1 MEDIDGALGIR
12 ATIDA
17 SDIQKSSQEWVDA
30 ITNMQTKTNE
40 VVQGMNESLSS
51 MQKQVEEFGKTASGM
66 SISEIS
72 DKLNEAK
79 AQFVELGQTIE
90 QQKNVIADVASV
102 VQDCSRAYKEAKESG
117 NTNEI
122 KAAEEALNKAKDTLA
137 LYKNELRDFT
147 KEQQNAKAQINEL
160 TKAYKEAQ
168 SSQPSFDS
176 LVSGAETAAQRVQ
189 ALRDSFAN
197 FQSSLKSNQDAVSGL
212 SQESANATASGDKGI
227 ADIGRTIS
235 TRYIVEGADEVQQ
248 KNEAI
253 ASGLKNVEAS
263 YTSAAATA
271 RTAFTEQKTIVST
284 LEGQIKNLD
293 TIMQDAVKAGDM
305 SSASEVA
312 AQIQTLGVQ
321 LTQAKEK
328 LAQLQQQSQDA
339 QKTLG
344 QFGEVSAEV
353 SQKAELQSTAWGRL
367 KDKLQSVGHSIS
379 DSTTKQVKKAKGA
392 FSSFSDTIDGMGI
405 PLTQTIKN
413 FGKMTKAAWA
423 FVSTP
428 LGMVLGAI
436 VLALKAVH
444 TWLNKS
450 AEGQKVMAQ
459 ISAFFGSIM
468 SSVTDIVIAFGK
480 YLFKTFTG
488 GNKAVS
494 DFISTFVTSFKTGF
508 SAVKNLVVGFGTI
521 FKGVWQ
527 IITGELS
534 AGWATL
540 KDGVLQMGEGLAD
553 AGKTF
558 VNQFKLIT
566 QGIKATASVV
576 SGMFTDK
583 DLKNSLS
590 NSISGMIPKA
600 KEASQIALRNIDLAK
615 QEGEAK
621 KRAVKLDKEIA
632 ELREKAYTLTGKE
645 KDAALKRAKQLTKE
659 KFYGKDIIDQKT
671 GQKKHEDGILDVQKK
686 QYDNLVKLNKLHT
699 QTLKTIKAERQAKI
713 GLLQTDATAIASTRM
728 ITRMV
733 QANLRSMASK
743 SKSSEKNTLNRSNAV
758 TSANSKVI
766 DVYNKNNQAREQE
779 VVKVEDAIAD
789 ARIAAMKD
797 GYARTKAERE
807 KQDKDELDKI
817 KQQEKAAIDAEV
829 KRQKAEYEAEQAVIK
844 AKGGKI
850 AAWNDKMVDNSAI
863 ELIKNQ
869 YKQLY
874 DFTEHKQQR
883 KNIDSLAETYDK
895 QEQERKDKLNKLRND
910 IAELE
915 EQLAKATS
923 EAEKNELN
931 KLRQNAKAQLD
942 WVSQSKDAWN
952 EYYQKYGTFLEKRA
966 ALEEKFLHDTQ
977 GLDKNSPEYKAKYEE
992 YKQNKSSLST
1002 SELKSNIDWSSVFSD
1017 IGMMS
1022 SKMAKIQLANLQAY
1036 TQTDEYKGLEAND
1049 KQAISEAIDKLEK
1062 EAGSQIIG
1070 SFKKFGKAV
1079 DAYRKQLVTL
1089 SVLQDNEIKAQNALI
1104 EAKNVE
1110 AQKTQELAD
1119 AQEKLKQAT
1128 ESGKDADIQ
1137 AAQKNLEAAQKNL
1150 KSAQENYATAKK
1162 NADDSSN
1169 AVRTQ
1174 TDITKQSKDDVRKH
1188 GKNLTSSFD
1197 TITSV
1202 FQNLKSGSLSGTF
1215 NSIVSLVD
1223 AFKHVKEASNKTAKQ
1238 QEKDAKSNSESAKQT
1253 KESQDDASKAFEA
1266 TSAAFSAVP
1275 GQWAKIVSA
1284 VLSVL
1289 DILGDDLEGGI
1300 GNLAGALL
1308 EKVGNIIETLLS
1320 QIGSGKFFADLGKGV
1335 WNLVGGIGRGLGDA
1349 FGMRD
1354 NWNSYRK
1361 ASEQYEKLDKVW
1373 TSLISKKKEY
1383 LSLSYGDEAKKVGE
1397 EYIELAKTDLKATKL
1412 IAKQFLGAWKKGSHS
1427 AGYKF
1432 NEKMKGSVEGVT
1444 WSDVSRTVGT
1454 SITDVSQLADL
1465 SKQQLESLKE
1475 NYTEWWVKLPEKYQ
1489 EYLDSIIDKQDTL
1502 DDATQD
1508 VLEKLTGVKFDNMYS
1523 NFMSALTDMSKSADD
1538 WVSDFKDKIRSAIIE
1553 NMMGE
1558 KVKSWMKD
1566 YTERYQAAMK
1576 AGNGII
1582 SEAQKQQFI
1591 DEAKEMSN
1599 QFYEERKQIT
1609 ENVGLGKSSIESTKS
1624 SGYATASE
1632 ESIEELSGRAL
1643 ATNEALYSIRNQQLI
1658 DAATLVSINDGL
1670 QVIVTIENKRNDYYA
1685 ESIEIQR
1692 TSVSH
1697 LAAIEKNTNELYTMN
1712 AKLTKIEKNTRNM

>member
-1 MEDIDGALGIR
+1 MEDIDGAIGIR

-17 SDIQKSSQEWVDA
+17 SDIQKSAQEWVDT
-30 ITNMQTKTNE
+30 IMNMQSKTNE

-51 MQKQVEEFGKTASGM
+51 MQKQVDEFGRAVNGM
-66 SISEIS
+66 SVSEIGN
-72 DKLNEAK
+72 KLNEAK
-79 AQFVELGQTIE
+79 ANFVELGQTIE
-90 QQKNVIADVASV
+90 QQKVVIADITSA
-102 VQDCSRAYKEAKESG
+102 VQDYARAYKEAKESG

-122 KAAEEALNKAKDTLA
+122 KAAKEALDEAKDSLTLA
-137 LYKNELRDFT
+137 KNEQHGFT
-147 KEQQNAKAQINEL
+147 EEQKKAKAQITEL
-160 TKAYKEAQ
+160 TQAYKEIQ
-168 SSQPSFDS
+168 SSQPTFDNV
-176 LVSGAETAAQRVQ
+176 VSGATTATEKIE
-189 ALRDSFAN
+189 ALRQSFNTFQQNLQSQQSAIDS
-197 FQSSLKSNQDAVSGL
+197 L
-212 SQESANATASGDKGI
+212 SADSANASSVGENGVRNLVQTVE
-227 ADIGRTIS
+227 
-235 TRYIVEGADEVQQ
+235 TRYIVEGADEVQA
-248 KNEAI
+248 KNEAVSSTI
-253 ASGLKNVEAS
+253 KNVQAS
-263 YTSAAATA
+263 YAAAAATA
-271 RTAFTEQKTIVST
+271 QTAYNEQKNVVQA
-284 LEGQIKNLD
+284 LEGQIKNLQ
-293 TIMQDAVKAGDM
+293 TIMQEAVKAGDM
-305 SSASEVA
+305 SSANEIAS
-312 AQIQTLGVQ
+312 QIQQ
-321 LTQAKEK
+321 LETSLINAKNRLVELQNQSKQANQN
-328 LAQLQQQSQDA
+328 LLD
-339 QKTLG
+339 
-344 QFGEVSAEV
+344 FGRVSADV
-353 SQKAELQSTAWGRL
+353 SQRAEQQTSAWGRL
-367 KDKLQSVGHSIS
+367 KERISQLGDGVSNFANNQLQS
-379 DSTTKQVKKAKGA
+379 AKGVI
-392 FSSFSDTIDGMGI
+392 SSFTSQIDGMGI
-405 PLTQTIKN
+405 PLSNSIAGMKQLTLASLRFI
-413 FGKMTKAAWA
+413 A
-423 FVSTP
+423 TP
-428 LGMVLGAI
+428 VGAVLGAI
-436 VLALKAVH
+436 VLYLKAVH

-450 AEGQKVMAQ
+450 AEGQKKMAQ

-468 SSVTDIVIAFGK
+468 ASVTDIVVAFGG
-480 YLFKTFTG
+480 YLFKTLTG
-488 GNKAVS
+488 SNKAVS
-494 DFISTFVTSFKTGF
+494 VFINNFVTTFKNGF
-508 SAVKNLVVGFGTI
+508 YAVKDLVVGFGAI
-521 FKGVWQ
+521 FKGVWGV
-527 IITGELS
+527 INGDIEK
-534 AGWATL
+534 GWEAI
-540 KDGVLQMGEGLAD
+540 KQGASQMGTGFKEALQAVISHNKTWVSAIGAAYSTVKGL
-553 AGKTF
+553 
-558 VNQFKLIT
+558 
-566 QGIKATASVV
+566 
-576 SGMFTDK
+576 FTDK
-583 DLKNSLS
+583 ELS
-590 NSISGMIPKA
+590 NSLTKAFTNLIPNAKKSARLALENLNLA
-600 KEASQIALRNIDLAK
+600 KEEGETKLRNAKLQDRIDEQQNKIYSL
-615 QEGEAK
+615 Q
-621 KRAVKLDKEIA
+621 
-632 ELREKAYTLTGKE
+632 GKE
-645 KDAALKRAKQLTKE
+645 KDAAIEKLKAMKLQLY
-659 KFYGKDIIDQKT
+659 YGRQLADGT
-671 GQKKHEDGILDVQKK
+671 HES
-686 QYDNLVKLNKLHT
+686 
-699 QTLKTIKAERQAKI
+699 
-713 GLLQTDATAIASTRM
+713 GLLDIAKKRLAITKAQNDMHVKNLSQLSEERNLQTEIYLTESKAHASVRM
-728 ITRMV
+728 LNRM
-733 QANLRSMASK
+733 QAANIRSMNSKANSASK
-743 SKSSEKNTLNRSNAV
+743 RELNQHNAI
-758 TSANSKVI
+758 TSASGKL
-766 DVYNKNNQAREQE
+766 AE
-779 VVKVEDAIAD
+779 VVNQNAIEEAAANVSLEESLAN
-789 ARIAAMKD
+789 ARIKAMKD
-797 GYARTKAERE
+797 GYARTRA
-807 KQDKDELDKI
+807 
-817 KQQEKAAIDAEV
+817 EKAQQNKEELLAIEQQRIKAVEAEK
-829 KRQKAEYEAEQAVIK
+829 KRQKAEFDATQALIK
-844 AKGGKI
+844 ARGGRVSKWNEDKDLDKGKI
-850 AAWNDKMVDNSAI
+850 DKINEQFNQLKDFKQESQNRSTI
-863 ELIKNQ
+863 DELAK
-869 YKQLY
+869 
-874 DFTEHKQQR
+874 E
-883 KNIDSLAETYDK
+883 YDK
-895 QEQERKDKLNKLRND
+895 QEVEKQNKLNKLRAD
-910 IAELE
+910 ITELE

-923 EAEKNELN
+923 KAEKNELN
-931 KLRQNAKAQLD
+931 KLRQNAQAQLD

-1036 TQTDEYKGLEAND
+1036 TQTDEYKELGAKD
-1049 KQAISEAIDKLEK
+1049 KQTISEAIDKLEK
-1062 EAGSQIIG
+1062 EAGPQIIG

-1119 AQEKLKQAT
+1119 AQEELKQAT

-1174 TDITKQSKDDVRKH
+1174 TDITKQSRDDVKKH

-1238 QEKDAKSNSESAKQT
+1238 QEKDAQSNSVSAGQT
-1253 KESQDDASKAFEA
+1253 EQAQKETSKAIAA
-1266 TSAAFSAVP
+1266 T
-1275 GQWAKIVSA
+1275 GQALQVIPNAWTQAIGA

-1300 GNLAGALL
+1300 GNLAGTLL

-1320 QIGSGKFFADLGKGV
+1320 QIGSGKYFADIGKGI
-1335 WNLVGGIGRGLGDA
+1335 WNLVGGIGRGFGDA

-1361 ASEQYEKLDKVW
+1361 ASKQYEKLDKVW

-1502 DDATQD
+1502 DDATKD
-1508 VLEKLTGVKFDNMYS
+1508 VLEKLTGVKFDDMYS

-1553 NMMGE
+1553 NMMGG

-1576 AGNGII
+1576 AGNGTI

-1599 QFYEERKQIT
+1599 AFYEERKQIT
-1609 ENVGLGKSSIESTKS
+1609 ENVGLGKSSTESSKS
-1624 SGYATASE
+1624 GGYATASE

-1670 QVIVTIENKRNDYYA
+1670 QVIVTIENKRNAYYD

>member
-66 SISEIS
+66 SMSEIS
-72 DKLNEAK
+72 NKLNEAK

-90 QQKNVIADVASV
+90 QQKNIIADVASV
-102 VQDCSRAYKEAKESG
+102 VQDSSRAFKEAKESG

-540 KDGVLQMGEGLAD
+540 KDGVSQMGEGLAD

-600 KEASQIALRNIDLAK
+600 KEASQIALRNIELAK

-728 ITRMV
+728 ITRME

-743 SKSSEKNTLNRSNAV
+743 SKSSEKNTLNKSNAV

-829 KRQKAEYEAEQAVIK
+829 KRQKAEYEAEQSVIK

-910 IAELE
+910 IEELE

-931 KLRQNAKAQLD
+931 KLRQNAQAQLD

-977 GLDKNSPEYKAKYEE
+977 GLDKNSPEYKSYEKEYEKNSKALEFEELKKQLNWEDVFGDISRLGKSALADLQKQLETLIQNDKNLSVESIKTINEAINKVRAEQAKKGSLIGNMFSSFRDLKSKKNAANKANSDVENVAGGFIWKR
-992 YKQNKSSLST
+992 YKEAENSSDTEKKAEIRNEQVYDPVSKKLITFGELLDRAAKATKDYTEAEKTANVTIKSVGSGFKTLST
-1002 SELKSNIDWSSVFSD
+1002 MGKDVS
-1017 IGMMS
+1017 GM
-1022 SKMAKIQLANLQAY
+1022 
-1036 TQTDEYKGLEAND
+1036 
-1049 KQAISEAIDKLEK
+1049 LEK
-1062 EAGSQIIG
+1062 FGVSMPDGLTQVFDGFGSIGSAFEGFDLTKIG
-1070 SFKKFGKAV
+1070 SFLDVGNYVHAITGVFGGIADVFSGFVSLFGHGSGEKA
-1079 DAYRKQLVTL
+1079 YK
-1089 SVLQDNEIKAQNALI
+1089 
-1104 EAKNVE
+1104 
-1110 AQKTQELAD
+1110 QELA
-1119 AQEKLKQAT
+1119 
-1128 ESGKDADIQ
+1128 
-1137 AAQKNLEAAQKNL
+1137 
-1150 KSAQENYATAKK
+1150 
-1162 NADDSSN
+1162 
-1169 AVRTQ
+1169 
-1174 TDITKQSKDDVRKH
+1174 H
-1188 GKNLTSSFD
+1188 
-1197 TITSV
+1197 
-1202 FQNLKSGSLSGTF
+1202 
-1215 NSIVSLVD
+1215 
-1223 AFKHVKEASNKTAKQ
+1223 
-1238 QEKDAKSNSESAKQT
+1238 
-1253 KESQDDASKAFEA
+1253 
-1266 TSAAFSAVP
+1266 
-1275 GQWAKIVSA
+1275 
-1284 VLSVL
+1284 
-1289 DILGDDLEGGI
+1289 
-1300 GNLAGALL
+1300 
-1308 EKVGNIIETLLS
+1308 
-1320 QIGSGKFFADLGKGV
+1320 
-1335 WNLVGGIGRGLGDA
+1335 
-1349 FGMRD
+1349 
-1354 NWNSYRK
+1354 
-1361 ASEQYEKLDKVW
+1361 YEKLSGIW
-1373 TSLISKKKEY
+1373 TDLINKKKEY
-1383 LSLSYGDEAKKVGE
+1383 IDLSFGNEAKKAISEVEALYKAEEKSIKNVTRTFLSKRSFNAHSQAYRANEAINNAGGFNKWSSLAGVNISRIEDLYSKNYTYDQLVKLKGADNGE
-1397 EYIELAKTDLKATKL
+1397 FWASLGTEMQDYLDKL
-1412 IAKQFLGAWKKGSHS
+1412 IECKKGTED
-1427 AGYKF
+1427 F
-1432 NEKMKGSVEGVT
+1432 
-1444 WSDVSRTVGT
+1444 
-1454 SITDVSQLADL
+1454 
-1465 SKQQLESLKE
+1465 QQE
-1475 NYTEWWVKLPEKYQ
+1475 
-1489 EYLDSIIDKQDTL
+1489 
-1502 DDATQD
+1502 A
-1508 VLEKLTGVKFDNMYS
+1508 LEKLTGVKFDDMYS

-1576 AGNGII
+1576 AGNGTI

-1609 ENVGLGKSSIESTKS
+1609 ENVGLGKSSTESTKS
-1624 SGYATASE
+1624 SGFATASE

>member
-12 ATIDA
+12 ATIEA
-17 SDIQKSSQEWVDA
+17 SDIQKSAQEWVDA
-30 ITNMQTKTNE
+30 ITDMQTKTNE

-66 SISEIS
+66 SMSEIS
-72 DKLNEAK
+72 NKLNEAK

-90 QQKNVIADVASV
+90 QQKNIIADVASV

-168 SSQPSFDS
+168 SSQPSFES

-197 FQSSLKSNQDAVSGL
+197 FQSSLKSNQDAVAGL

-379 DSTTKQVKKAKGA
+379 DSTTKQIKKAKGA

-540 KDGVLQMGEGLAD
+540 KDGVSQMGEGLAD

-576 SGMFTDK
+576 SGMFADK
-583 DLKNSLS
+583 ELGNTLS
-590 NSISGMIPKA
+590 RSISGMIPKA
-600 KEASQIALRNIDLAK
+600 KEASQIALRNIELAK

-621 KRAVKLDKEIA
+621 QRAVKLDKEIA

-645 KDAALKRAKQLTKE
+645 KDAALKRAKELTKE

-728 ITRMV
+728 ITRME

-743 SKSSEKNTLNRSNAV
+743 SKSSEKSALNKSNAV
-758 TSANSKVI
+758 TSANTKVV

-850 AAWNDKMVDNSAI
+850 AAWNDKMVDNAAI
-863 ELIKNQ
+863 EMIKNQ

-910 IAELE
+910 IEELE

-923 EAEKNELN
+923 KAEKNELN
-931 KLRQNAKAQLD
+931 KLRQNAQAQLD

-977 GLDKNSPEYKAKYEE
+977 GMDKSSAEYKSYEKEYEKNSKALEFEEIKKQLNWEDVFGDLSRLGKSALADLQQQLEALIQNDKNLSVESIKTINEAINKVRAEQAKKGSLIGNMFSSFRDLKSKKNAADKAKSDVENVAGGSIWKRYKEAENSSDTEKKAEIRNEQVYDPVSKKLITFGELLDRATKATKE
-992 YKQNKSSLST
+992 YTEAEKTANDTIKSVGSGFKTLST
-1002 SELKSNIDWSSVFSD
+1002 MGKDVS
-1017 IGMMS
+1017 GM
-1022 SKMAKIQLANLQAY
+1022 
-1036 TQTDEYKGLEAND
+1036 
-1049 KQAISEAIDKLEK
+1049 LEK
-1062 EAGSQIIG
+1062 FGVSMPDGLTQVFDGFGSIGDAFEGFDLTKIG
-1070 SFKKFGKAV
+1070 SFLDVGNYVHAVTGVVSGVADVFVGFAKLFGHGSGEKA
-1079 DAYRKQLVTL
+1079 YK
-1089 SVLQDNEIKAQNALI
+1089 
-1104 EAKNVE
+1104 
-1110 AQKTQELAD
+1110 QELA
-1119 AQEKLKQAT
+1119 
-1128 ESGKDADIQ
+1128 
-1137 AAQKNLEAAQKNL
+1137 
-1150 KSAQENYATAKK
+1150 
-1162 NADDSSN
+1162 
-1169 AVRTQ
+1169 
-1174 TDITKQSKDDVRKH
+1174 H
-1188 GKNLTSSFD
+1188 
-1197 TITSV
+1197 
-1202 FQNLKSGSLSGTF
+1202 
-1215 NSIVSLVD
+1215 
-1223 AFKHVKEASNKTAKQ
+1223 
-1238 QEKDAKSNSESAKQT
+1238 
-1253 KESQDDASKAFEA
+1253 
-1266 TSAAFSAVP
+1266 
-1275 GQWAKIVSA
+1275 
-1284 VLSVL
+1284 
-1289 DILGDDLEGGI
+1289 
-1300 GNLAGALL
+1300 
-1308 EKVGNIIETLLS
+1308 
-1320 QIGSGKFFADLGKGV
+1320 
-1335 WNLVGGIGRGLGDA
+1335 
-1349 FGMRD
+1349 
-1354 NWNSYRK
+1354 
-1361 ASEQYEKLDKVW
+1361 YEKLSGIWSD
-1373 TSLISKKKEY
+1373 LIDKKKEY
-1383 LSLSYGDEAKKVGE
+1383 IDMSFGNEAKKAIADVEALYKAEEKSIKNVTRTFLSKRSFNAHSQAYRANEAINNAGGFNKWSSLAGVNISRIEDLYSKNYTYDQLVKLKGAENGE
-1397 EYIELAKTDLKATKL
+1397 FWASLGTEMQDYLDKL
-1412 IAKQFLGAWKKGSHS
+1412 IECKKGTED
-1427 AGYKF
+1427 F
-1432 NEKMKGSVEGVT
+1432 
-1444 WSDVSRTVGT
+1444 
-1454 SITDVSQLADL
+1454 
-1465 SKQQLESLKE
+1465 QQE
-1475 NYTEWWVKLPEKYQ
+1475 
-1489 EYLDSIIDKQDTL
+1489 
-1502 DDATQD
+1502 A
-1508 VLEKLTGVKFDNMYS
+1508 LEKLTGVKFDDMYS

-1576 AGNGII
+1576 AGNGTI

-1599 QFYEERKQIT
+1599 KFYEERKQIT
-1609 ENVGLGKSSIESTKS
+1609 ENVGLGKSSTESTKS

-1670 QVIVTIENKRNDYYA
+1670 QVIVTIENKRNAYYD

>member
-540 KDGVLQMGEGLAD
+540 KDGVSQMGEGLAD

-728 ITRMV
+728 ITRME

-966 ALEEKFLHDTQ
+966 ALEEKFKHNTQ
-977 GLDKNSPEYKAKYEE
+977 GMDKSSAEYKSYEKEYEKDSKALEFEEIKKQLNWEDVFGDLSRLGKSALADLQKQLETLIQNDKNLSVESIKTINEAINKVRAEQAKKGSLIGNMFSSIRDLKSKKNAANKAKSDVENVAGGFIWKR
-992 YKQNKSSLST
+992 YKEAENSSDTEKKAEIRNEQVYDPVSKKLITFGELLDRAAKATKDYTEAEKTANVTIKSVGSGFKTLST
-1002 SELKSNIDWSSVFSD
+1002 MGKDVS
-1017 IGMMS
+1017 GM
-1022 SKMAKIQLANLQAY
+1022 
-1036 TQTDEYKGLEAND
+1036 
-1049 KQAISEAIDKLEK
+1049 LEK
-1062 EAGSQIIG
+1062 FGVSMPDGLTQVFDGFGSIGSAFEGFDLTKIG
-1070 SFKKFGKAV
+1070 SFLDVGNYVHAITGVFGGIADVFSGFVSLFGHGSGEKA
-1079 DAYRKQLVTL
+1079 YK
-1089 SVLQDNEIKAQNALI
+1089 
-1104 EAKNVE
+1104 
-1110 AQKTQELAD
+1110 QELA
-1119 AQEKLKQAT
+1119 
-1128 ESGKDADIQ
+1128 
-1137 AAQKNLEAAQKNL
+1137 
-1150 KSAQENYATAKK
+1150 
-1162 NADDSSN
+1162 
-1169 AVRTQ
+1169 
-1174 TDITKQSKDDVRKH
+1174 H
-1188 GKNLTSSFD
+1188 
-1197 TITSV
+1197 
-1202 FQNLKSGSLSGTF
+1202 
-1215 NSIVSLVD
+1215 
-1223 AFKHVKEASNKTAKQ
+1223 
-1238 QEKDAKSNSESAKQT
+1238 
-1253 KESQDDASKAFEA
+1253 
-1266 TSAAFSAVP
+1266 
-1275 GQWAKIVSA
+1275 
-1284 VLSVL
+1284 
-1289 DILGDDLEGGI
+1289 
-1300 GNLAGALL
+1300 
-1308 EKVGNIIETLLS
+1308 
-1320 QIGSGKFFADLGKGV
+1320 
-1335 WNLVGGIGRGLGDA
+1335 
-1349 FGMRD
+1349 
-1354 NWNSYRK
+1354 
-1361 ASEQYEKLDKVW
+1361 YEKLSGIWSD
-1373 TSLISKKKEY
+1373 LIDKKKEY
-1383 LSLSYGDEAKKVGE
+1383 IDMSFGNEAKKAIADVEALYKAEEKSIKNVTRTFLSKRSFNAHSQAYRANEAINNAGGFNKWSSLAGVNISRIEDLYSKNYTYDQLVKLKGADNGE
-1397 EYIELAKTDLKATKL
+1397 FWGSLGTEMQDYLDKL
-1412 IAKQFLGAWKKGSHS
+1412 IDCKKGTED
-1427 AGYKF
+1427 F
-1432 NEKMKGSVEGVT
+1432 
-1444 WSDVSRTVGT
+1444 
-1454 SITDVSQLADL
+1454 
-1465 SKQQLESLKE
+1465 QQ
-1475 NYTEWWVKLPEKYQ
+1475 T
-1489 EYLDSIIDKQDTL
+1489 
-1502 DDATQD
+1502 A
-1508 VLEKLTGVKFDNMYS
+1508 LEKLTGVKFDDMYS

-1558 KVKSWMKD
+1558 KVKSWIKD

-1576 AGNGII
+1576 AGNGTI

-1599 QFYEERKQIT
+1599 AFYEERKQIT
-1609 ENVGLGKSSIESTKS
+1609 ENVGLGKSSTESSKS

-1670 QVIVTIENKRNDYYA
+1670 QVIVTIENKRNAYYD

>member
-540 KDGVLQMGEGLAD
+540 KDGVSQMGEGLAD

-583 DLKNSLS
+583 DFKNSLS

-728 ITRMV
+728 ITRME

-895 QEQERKDKLNKLRND
+895 QEKERKDKLNKLRND
-910 IAELE
+910 IEELE

-931 KLRQNAKAQLD
+931 KLRQNAQAQLD
-942 WVSQSKDAWN
+942 WVSKSKDAWN
-952 EYYQKYGTFLEKRA
+952 EYNRTYGTFLEKRA

-977 GLDKNSPEYKAKYEE
+977 GLDKNSPEYKSYKKEYEKNSKALEFEEIKKQLNWEDVFGDLSRLGKSALADLQKQLETLIQNDKNLSVESIKTINEAINKVRAEQAKKGSLIGNMFSSIRDLKSKKNAANKAKSDVENVAGGFIWKR
-992 YKQNKSSLST
+992 YKEAENSSDTEKKAEIRNEQVYDPVSKKLITFGELLDRAAKATKDYTEAEKTANVTIKSVGSGFKTLST
-1002 SELKSNIDWSSVFSD
+1002 MGKDVS
-1017 IGMMS
+1017 GM
-1022 SKMAKIQLANLQAY
+1022 
-1036 TQTDEYKGLEAND
+1036 
-1049 KQAISEAIDKLEK
+1049 LEK
-1062 EAGSQIIG
+1062 FGVSMPDGLTQVFDGFGSIGSAFEGFDLTKIG
-1070 SFKKFGKAV
+1070 SFLDVGNYVHAITGVFGGIADVFSGFVSLFGHGSGEKA
-1079 DAYRKQLVTL
+1079 YK
-1089 SVLQDNEIKAQNALI
+1089 
-1104 EAKNVE
+1104 
-1110 AQKTQELAD
+1110 QELAHY
-1119 AQEKLKQAT
+1119 
-1128 ESGKDADIQ
+1128 
-1137 AAQKNLEAAQKNL
+1137 
-1150 KSAQENYATAKK
+1150 EN
-1162 NADDSSN
+1162 
-1169 AVRTQ
+1169 
-1174 TDITKQSKDDVRKH
+1174 
-1188 GKNLTSSFD
+1188 
-1197 TITSV
+1197 
-1202 FQNLKSGSLSGTF
+1202 LSGIW
-1215 NSIVSLVD
+1215 S
-1223 AFKHVKEASNKTAKQ
+1223 
-1238 QEKDAKSNSESAKQT
+1238 
-1253 KESQDDASKAFEA
+1253 
-1266 TSAAFSAVP
+1266 
-1275 GQWAKIVSA
+1275 
-1284 VLSVL
+1284 
-1289 DILGDDLEGGI
+1289 DLI
-1300 GNLAGALL
+1300 
-1308 EKVGNIIETLLS
+1308 
-1320 QIGSGKFFADLGKGV
+1320 D
-1335 WNLVGGIGRGLGDA
+1335 
-1349 FGMRD
+1349 
-1354 NWNSYRK
+1354 
-1361 ASEQYEKLDKVW
+1361 
-1373 TSLISKKKEY
+1373 KKKDY
-1383 LSLSYGDEAKKVGE
+1383 IDMSFGNEAKKAIADVEALYKAEEKSIKNVTRTFLSKRSFNAHSQAYRANEAINNAGGFNKWSSLAGVNISRIEDLYSKNYTYDQLVKLKGADNGE
-1397 EYIELAKTDLKATKL
+1397 FWASLGTEMQDYLDKL
-1412 IAKQFLGAWKKGSHS
+1412 IECKKGTED
-1427 AGYKF
+1427 F
-1432 NEKMKGSVEGVT
+1432 
-1444 WSDVSRTVGT
+1444 
-1454 SITDVSQLADL
+1454 
-1465 SKQQLESLKE
+1465 QQE
-1475 NYTEWWVKLPEKYQ
+1475 
-1489 EYLDSIIDKQDTL
+1489 
-1502 DDATQD
+1502 A
-1508 VLEKLTGVKFDNMYS
+1508 LEKLTGVKFDNMYS

>member
-459 ISAFFGSIM
+459 ISAFLGSIM

-728 ITRMV
+728 ITRME

-743 SKSSEKNTLNRSNAV
+743 SKSSKKNTLNRSNAV

-966 ALEEKFLHDTQ
+966 ALEEKFKHDTQ
-977 GLDKNSPEYKAKYEE
+977 GMDKSSAEYKSYEKEYEKNSKALEFEEIKKQLNWEDVFGDLSRLGKSALADLQKQLETLIQNDKNLSVESIKTINEAINKVRAEQAKKGSLIGNMFSSIRDLKSKKNAANKAKSDVENVAGGFIWKR
-992 YKQNKSSLST
+992 YKEAENSSDTEKKAEIRNEQVYDPVSKKLITFGELLDRAAKATKDYTEAEKTANVTIKSVGSGFKTLST
-1002 SELKSNIDWSSVFSD
+1002 MGKDVS
-1017 IGMMS
+1017 GM
-1022 SKMAKIQLANLQAY
+1022 
-1036 TQTDEYKGLEAND
+1036 
-1049 KQAISEAIDKLEK
+1049 LEK
-1062 EAGSQIIG
+1062 FGVSMPDGLTQVFDGFGEIGDAFEGFDLTKIG
-1070 SFKKFGKAV
+1070 SFLDVGNYVHAVTGVVSGVADVFVGFAKLFGHGSGEKA
-1079 DAYRKQLVTL
+1079 YK
-1089 SVLQDNEIKAQNALI
+1089 
-1104 EAKNVE
+1104 
-1110 AQKTQELAD
+1110 QELA
-1119 AQEKLKQAT
+1119 
-1128 ESGKDADIQ
+1128 
-1137 AAQKNLEAAQKNL
+1137 
-1150 KSAQENYATAKK
+1150 
-1162 NADDSSN
+1162 
-1169 AVRTQ
+1169 
-1174 TDITKQSKDDVRKH
+1174 H
-1188 GKNLTSSFD
+1188 
-1197 TITSV
+1197 
-1202 FQNLKSGSLSGTF
+1202 
-1215 NSIVSLVD
+1215 
-1223 AFKHVKEASNKTAKQ
+1223 
-1238 QEKDAKSNSESAKQT
+1238 
-1253 KESQDDASKAFEA
+1253 
-1266 TSAAFSAVP
+1266 
-1275 GQWAKIVSA
+1275 
-1284 VLSVL
+1284 
-1289 DILGDDLEGGI
+1289 
-1300 GNLAGALL
+1300 
-1308 EKVGNIIETLLS
+1308 
-1320 QIGSGKFFADLGKGV
+1320 
-1335 WNLVGGIGRGLGDA
+1335 
-1349 FGMRD
+1349 
-1354 NWNSYRK
+1354 
-1361 ASEQYEKLDKVW
+1361 YEKLSGIWSD
-1373 TSLISKKKEY
+1373 LIDKKKEY
-1383 LSLSYGDEAKKVGE
+1383 IDMSFGNEAKKAIADVEALYKAEEKSIKNVTRTFLSKRSFNAHSQAYRANEAINNAGGFNKWSSLAGVNISRIEDLYSKNYTYDQLVKLKGADNGE
-1397 EYIELAKTDLKATKL
+1397 FWASLGTEMQDYLDKL
-1412 IAKQFLGAWKKGSHS
+1412 IECKKGTED
-1427 AGYKF
+1427 F
-1432 NEKMKGSVEGVT
+1432 
-1444 WSDVSRTVGT
+1444 
-1454 SITDVSQLADL
+1454 
-1465 SKQQLESLKE
+1465 QQE
-1475 NYTEWWVKLPEKYQ
+1475 
-1489 EYLDSIIDKQDTL
+1489 
-1502 DDATQD
+1502 A
-1508 VLEKLTGVKFDNMYS
+1508 LEKLTGVKFDNMYS

>member
-1 MEDIDGALGIR
+1 MEDIDGAIGIR

-17 SDIQKSSQEWVDA
+17 SDVQKSANDFIKAIQNMANESDKVVNTMADGYGFLMEQISKLSEAIDAAKGKLTAISGSMANVAPKDSGSVQAYEDLKAQVDA
-30 ITNMQTKTNE
+30 LTQVNDSLKAKLNETTANIAAQAKAADTATGSMREFDSASQSMGNNNIASASAKTKGEIKELADGIAFLTEQTALASKEYEQLAQRLDELQQKKQNISKSNIPTESFADSKTGE
-40 VVQGMNESLSS
+40 VQVTSKDTAMASVNTEIDQTQAKMTTLRDIIAQNRDEIANCSQRMNELGNQTSQTSSKSVTLRTELRNARQHVAEMILSG
-51 MQKQVEEFGKTASGM
+51 QQNTVEFGKAVNEANKLQAAFNKASMAISGKNLAFNSFNMLSTSINGVTGALSTYMGIAGLFTSDQEKLTEVQKNLQSVM
-66 SISEIS
+66 SISMGVQQLMSAATQISVKWDTLKASALAAVTASTESATVAEGGKAVADEVGTATAITATAANWTLATAIKAVSAAIKQIPVLGWIIAAVAALVAGAVALYNWITKLTPEQEAARDAAKAYGEQIKKNNETMLGQSKQVAENVVKYKQLQNKYNEVKNDSKKLDAFIKDNKQSFEDLGFSINDATEAENMLHKNS
-72 DKLNEAK
+72 DKVVESFRLRARAA
-79 AQFVELGQTIE
+79 AQAQ
-90 QQKNVIADVASV
+90 VAMDSYA
-102 VQDCSRAYKEAKESG
+102 RAYKLQLEAEGWINSAKYGHMRHNEDDRRTAIAKGQAMLRESKRMTSVG
-117 NTNEI
+117 DRAMSDSNKTTAQLNAHNQKYGIAVTKTEGKTTKHTNRGHGGGSTNEKSQAQIDYENLKKWSELFLSESNAYHDKLKEFYQASFDI
-122 KAAEEALNKAKDTLA
+122 KEDGSKKSLLLVEKQRHEQRKALVDWL
-137 LYKNELRDFT
+137 NELADKRRDVS
-147 KEQQNAKAQINEL
+147 KEVWINSKEGRNEFQWSQTAQGKMSREEWVTEL
-160 TKAYKEAQ
+160 TKKN
-168 SSQPSFDS
+168 PDIDS
-176 LVSGAETAAQRVQ
+176 V
-189 ALRDSFAN
+189 
-197 FQSSLKSNQDAVSGL
+197 
-212 SQESANATASGDKGI
+212 
-227 ADIGRTIS
+227 
-235 TRYIVEGADEVQQ
+235 
-248 KNEAI
+248 
-253 ASGLKNVEAS
+253 
-263 YTSAAATA
+263 
-271 RTAFTEQKTIVST
+271 FTQ
-284 LEGQIKNLD
+284 
-293 TIMQDAVKAGDM
+293 MMDM
-305 SSASEVA
+305 V
-312 AQIQTLGVQ
+312 
-321 LTQAKEK
+321 
-328 LAQLQQQSQDA
+328 D
-339 QKTLG
+339 
-344 QFGEVSAEV
+344 
-353 SQKAELQSTAWGRL
+353 
-367 KDKLQSVGHSIS
+367 
-379 DSTTKQVKKAKGA
+379 KKAD
-392 FSSFSDTIDGMGI
+392 SD
-405 PLTQTIKN
+405 
-413 FGKMTKAAWA
+413 
-423 FVSTP
+423 
-428 LGMVLGAI
+428 
-436 VLALKAVH
+436 
-444 TWLNKS
+444 
-450 AEGQKVMAQ
+450 
-459 ISAFFGSIM
+459 
-468 SSVTDIVIAFGK
+468 
-480 YLFKTFTG
+480 
-488 GNKAVS
+488 
-494 DFISTFVTSFKTGF
+494 
-508 SAVKNLVVGFGTI
+508 
-521 FKGVWQ
+521 
-527 IITGELS
+527 
-534 AGWATL
+534 
-540 KDGVLQMGEGLAD
+540 
-553 AGKTF
+553 
-558 VNQFKLIT
+558 
-566 QGIKATASVV
+566 
-576 SGMFTDK
+576 
-583 DLKNSLS
+583 
-590 NSISGMIPKA
+590 
-600 KEASQIALRNIDLAK
+600 RN
-615 QEGEAK
+615 
-621 KRAVKLDKEIA
+621 
-632 ELREKAYTLTGKE
+632 
-645 KDAALKRAKQLTKE
+645 
-659 KFYGKDIIDQKT
+659 
-671 GQKKHEDGILDVQKK
+671 
-686 QYDNLVKLNKLHT
+686 
-699 QTLKTIKAERQAKI
+699 
-713 GLLQTDATAIASTRM
+713 
-728 ITRMV
+728 
-733 QANLRSMASK
+733 
-743 SKSSEKNTLNRSNAV
+743 
-758 TSANSKVI
+758 KVI
-766 DVYNKNNQAREQE
+766 DDVIKDYNSKQE
-779 VVKVEDAIAD
+779 S
-789 ARIAAMKD
+789 RLSAMK
-797 GYARTKAERE
+797 
-807 KQDKDELDKI
+807 
-817 KQQEKAAIDAEV
+817 
-829 KRQKAEYEAEQAVIK
+829 
-844 AKGGKI
+844 
-850 AAWNDKMVDNSAI
+850 
-863 ELIKNQ
+863 
-869 YKQLY
+869 
-874 DFTEHKQQR
+874 
-883 KNIDSLAETYDK
+883 
-895 QEQERKDKLNKLRND
+895 KLKND
-910 IAELE
+910 IEVLE
-915 EQLAKATS
+915 EQLNQIEDKSQKQRT
-923 EAEKNELN
+923 KNAIN
-931 KLRQNAKAQLD
+931 NAREQLA
-942 WVSQSKDAWN
+942 WVEQSKGAWN

-1174 TDITKQSKDDVRKH
+1174 TDITKQSRDDVRKH

-1253 KESQDDASKAFEA
+1253 KDSQDDASKALNA
-1266 TSAAFSAVP
+1266 TSAALQAVP
-1275 GQWAKIVSA
+1275 EKWSQIVSA
-1284 VLSVL
+1284 ALSVL

-1308 EKVGNIIETLLS
+1308 ERVGNIIETLLS

-1335 WNLVGGIGRGLGDA
+1335 WNLVAGLWRGFGDA
-1349 FGMRD
+1349 FGIRD

-1373 TSLISKKKEY
+1373 NSLISKKKEY

>member
-540 KDGVLQMGEGLAD
+540 KDGVSQMGEGLAD

-728 ITRMV
+728 ITRME

-910 IAELE
+910 IEELE

-931 KLRQNAKAQLD
+931 KLRQNAQAQLD

-952 EYYQKYGTFLEKRA
+952 EYYQKFGTFLEKRA
-966 ALEEKFLHDTQ
+966 ALEEKFKHDTQ
-977 GLDKNSPEYKAKYEE
+977 GMDKSSAEYKSYEKEYEKNSKALEFEEIKKQLNWEDVFGDLSRLGKSALADLQKQLETLIQNDKN
-992 YKQNKSSLST
+992 LSVESIKT
-1002 SELKSNIDWSSVFSD
+1002 IN
-1017 IGMMS
+1017 
-1022 SKMAKIQLANLQAY
+1022 
-1036 TQTDEYKGLEAND
+1036 
-1049 KQAISEAIDKLEK
+1049 EAINKVRAEQAK
-1062 EAGSQIIG
+1062 KGSLIG
-1070 SFKKFGKAV
+1070 NMFSSFR
-1079 DAYRKQLVTL
+1079 DLR
-1089 SVLQDNEIKAQNALI
+1089 S
-1104 EAKNVE
+1104 
-1110 AQKTQELAD
+1110 
-1119 AQEKLKQAT
+1119 
-1128 ESGKDADIQ
+1128 
-1137 AAQKNLEAAQKNL
+1137 
-1150 KSAQENYATAKK
+1150 KK
-1162 NADDSSN
+1162 NAADKANEQVKNVAGGSIWKRYKEAENSSDTEKKAEIRN
-1169 AVRTQ
+1169 EQVY
-1174 TDITKQSKDDVRKH
+1174 DPVSKKLITFGELLERAAKATKDYTEAEKTANETIKSVGGSFSALSQM
-1188 GKNLTSSFD
+1188 GKE
-1197 TITSV
+1197 I
-1202 FQNLKSGSLSGTF
+1202 SGTLEKF
-1215 NSIVSLVD
+1215 GVNVPKGIDKIFDGLGSVGSSLEGFD
-1223 AFKHVKEASNKTAKQ
+1223 LTRLGSF
-1238 QEKDAKSNSESAKQT
+1238 
-1253 KESQDDASKAFEA
+1253 
-1266 TSAAFSAVP
+1266 
-1275 GQWAKIVSA
+1275 
-1284 VLSVL
+1284 L
-1289 DILGDDLEGGI
+1289 DIRNYVHIFTG
-1300 GNLAGALL
+1300 LAGGVADIFSGFISLF
-1308 EKVGNIIETLLS
+1308 GH
-1320 QIGSGKFFADLGKGV
+1320 GSGEKA
-1335 WNLVGGIGRGLGDA
+1335 
-1349 FGMRD
+1349 
-1354 NWNSYRK
+1354 YREEL
-1361 ASEQYEKLDKVW
+1361 AHYEKLSGIWSD
-1373 TSLISKKKEY
+1373 LIDKKKEY
-1383 LSLSYGDEAKKVGE
+1383 IDMSFGNEAKKAVADVEALYKAEEKSIKNVTRTFLSKRSFNAHSQAYRANEAINNAGGFNKWSSLAGVNISRIEDLYSKNYTYDQLVKLKGADNGE
-1397 EYIELAKTDLKATKL
+1397 FWASLGTEMQDYLDKL
-1412 IAKQFLGAWKKGSHS
+1412 IECKKGTED
-1427 AGYKF
+1427 F
-1432 NEKMKGSVEGVT
+1432 
-1444 WSDVSRTVGT
+1444 
-1454 SITDVSQLADL
+1454 
-1465 SKQQLESLKE
+1465 QQE
-1475 NYTEWWVKLPEKYQ
+1475 
-1489 EYLDSIIDKQDTL
+1489 
-1502 DDATQD
+1502 A
-1508 VLEKLTGVKFDNMYS
+1508 LEKLTGVKFDDMYS

-1576 AGNGII
+1576 AGNGTI

-1599 QFYEERKQIT
+1599 AFYEERKQIT
-1609 ENVGLGKSSIESTKS
+1609 ENVGLGKSSTESSKS

-1670 QVIVTIENKRNDYYA
+1670 QVIVTIENKRNAYYD

>member
-728 ITRMV
+728 ITRME

-966 ALEEKFLHDTQ
+966 ALEEKFKHNTQ
-977 GLDKNSPEYKAKYEE
+977 GMDKSSAEYKSYEKEYEKDSKALEFEEIKKQLNWEDVFGDLSRLGKSALADLQKQLETLIQNDKNLSVESIKTINEAINKVRAEQAKKGSLIGNMFSSIRDLKSKKNAANKAKSDVENVAGGFIWKR
-992 YKQNKSSLST
+992 YKEAENSSDTEKKAEIRNEQVYDPVSKKLITFGELLDRAAKATKDYTEAEKTANVTIKSVGSGFKTLST
-1002 SELKSNIDWSSVFSD
+1002 MGKDVS
-1017 IGMMS
+1017 GM
-1022 SKMAKIQLANLQAY
+1022 
-1036 TQTDEYKGLEAND
+1036 
-1049 KQAISEAIDKLEK
+1049 LEK
-1062 EAGSQIIG
+1062 FGVSMPDGLTQVFDGFGSIGSAFEGFDLTKIG
-1070 SFKKFGKAV
+1070 SFLDVGNYVHAITGVFGGIADVFSGFVSLFGHGSGEKA
-1079 DAYRKQLVTL
+1079 YK
-1089 SVLQDNEIKAQNALI
+1089 
-1104 EAKNVE
+1104 
-1110 AQKTQELAD
+1110 QELA
-1119 AQEKLKQAT
+1119 
-1128 ESGKDADIQ
+1128 
-1137 AAQKNLEAAQKNL
+1137 
-1150 KSAQENYATAKK
+1150 
-1162 NADDSSN
+1162 
-1169 AVRTQ
+1169 
-1174 TDITKQSKDDVRKH
+1174 H
-1188 GKNLTSSFD
+1188 
-1197 TITSV
+1197 
-1202 FQNLKSGSLSGTF
+1202 
-1215 NSIVSLVD
+1215 
-1223 AFKHVKEASNKTAKQ
+1223 
-1238 QEKDAKSNSESAKQT
+1238 
-1253 KESQDDASKAFEA
+1253 
-1266 TSAAFSAVP
+1266 
-1275 GQWAKIVSA
+1275 
-1284 VLSVL
+1284 
-1289 DILGDDLEGGI
+1289 
-1300 GNLAGALL
+1300 
-1308 EKVGNIIETLLS
+1308 
-1320 QIGSGKFFADLGKGV
+1320 
-1335 WNLVGGIGRGLGDA
+1335 
-1349 FGMRD
+1349 
-1354 NWNSYRK
+1354 
-1361 ASEQYEKLDKVW
+1361 YEKLSGIWSD
-1373 TSLISKKKEY
+1373 LIDKKKEY
-1383 LSLSYGDEAKKVGE
+1383 IDMSFGNEAKKAIADVEALYKAEEKSIKNVTRTFLSKRSFNAHSQAYRANEAINNAGGFNKWSSLAGVNISRIEDLYSKNYTYDQLVKLKGADNGE
-1397 EYIELAKTDLKATKL
+1397 FWGSLGTEMQDYLDKL
-1412 IAKQFLGAWKKGSHS
+1412 IDCKKGTED
-1427 AGYKF
+1427 F
-1432 NEKMKGSVEGVT
+1432 
-1444 WSDVSRTVGT
+1444 
-1454 SITDVSQLADL
+1454 
-1465 SKQQLESLKE
+1465 QQ
-1475 NYTEWWVKLPEKYQ
+1475 T
-1489 EYLDSIIDKQDTL
+1489 
-1502 DDATQD
+1502 A
-1508 VLEKLTGVKFDNMYS
+1508 LEKLTGVKFDDMYS

-1576 AGNGII
+1576 AGNGTI

-1599 QFYEERKQIT
+1599 AFYEERKQIT
-1609 ENVGLGKSSIESTKS
+1609 ENVGLGKSSTESSKS

-1670 QVIVTIENKRNDYYA
+1670 QVIVTIENKRNAYYD

>member
-12 ATIDA
+12 ATIEA
-17 SDIQKSSQEWVDA
+17 SDIQKSAQEWVDA
-30 ITNMQTKTNE
+30 ITDMQTKTNE

-66 SISEIS
+66 SMSEIS
-72 DKLNEAK
+72 NKLNEAK

-90 QQKNVIADVASV
+90 QQKNIIADVASV
-102 VQDCSRAYKEAKESG
+102 VQDSSRAFKEAKESG

-122 KAAEEALNKAKDTLA
+122 KAAEEALNKAKDTLT

-540 KDGVLQMGEGLAD
+540 KDGVSQMGEGLAD

-558 VNQFKLIT
+558 FNQFKLIT

-583 DLKNSLS
+583 ELGNSLS
-590 NSISGMIPKA
+590 KSISGMIPKA
-600 KEASQIALRNIDLAK
+600 REASQIALRNIELAK

-728 ITRMV
+728 ITRME

-743 SKSSEKNTLNRSNAV
+743 SKSSEKSALNKSNAV
-758 TSANSKVI
+758 TSANTKVV

-850 AAWNDKMVDNSAI
+850 AAWNDKMVDNAAI
-863 ELIKNQ
+863 EMIKNQ

-910 IAELE
+910 IEELE

-931 KLRQNAKAQLD
+931 KLRQNAQAQLD
-942 WVSQSKDAWN
+942 WVSKSKDAWN

-966 ALEEKFLHDTQ
+966 ALEEKFKHDTQ
-977 GLDKNSPEYKAKYEE
+977 GMDKSSAEYKSYEKEYEKNSKALEFEEIKKQLNWEDVFGDLNRLGKSALADLQQQLEALIQNDKNLSVESIKTINEAINKVRAEQAKKGSLIGNMFSSFRDLKSKKNAAYKAKSDVENVAGGFIWKR
-992 YKQNKSSLST
+992 YKEAENSSDTEKKAEIRNEQVYDPVSKKLITFGELLERAAKATKDYTEAEKTANVTIKSVGSGFKTLST
-1002 SELKSNIDWSSVFSD
+1002 MGKDVS
-1017 IGMMS
+1017 GM
-1022 SKMAKIQLANLQAY
+1022 
-1036 TQTDEYKGLEAND
+1036 
-1049 KQAISEAIDKLEK
+1049 LEK
-1062 EAGSQIIG
+1062 FGVSMPDGLTQVFDGFGSIGSAFEGFDLTKIG
-1070 SFKKFGKAV
+1070 SFLDVGNYVHAVTGVVSGVADVFVGFAKLFGHGSGEKA
-1079 DAYRKQLVTL
+1079 YK
-1089 SVLQDNEIKAQNALI
+1089 
-1104 EAKNVE
+1104 
-1110 AQKTQELAD
+1110 QELA
-1119 AQEKLKQAT
+1119 
-1128 ESGKDADIQ
+1128 
-1137 AAQKNLEAAQKNL
+1137 
-1150 KSAQENYATAKK
+1150 
-1162 NADDSSN
+1162 
-1169 AVRTQ
+1169 
-1174 TDITKQSKDDVRKH
+1174 H
-1188 GKNLTSSFD
+1188 
-1197 TITSV
+1197 
-1202 FQNLKSGSLSGTF
+1202 
-1215 NSIVSLVD
+1215 
-1223 AFKHVKEASNKTAKQ
+1223 
-1238 QEKDAKSNSESAKQT
+1238 
-1253 KESQDDASKAFEA
+1253 
-1266 TSAAFSAVP
+1266 
-1275 GQWAKIVSA
+1275 
-1284 VLSVL
+1284 
-1289 DILGDDLEGGI
+1289 
-1300 GNLAGALL
+1300 
-1308 EKVGNIIETLLS
+1308 
-1320 QIGSGKFFADLGKGV
+1320 
-1335 WNLVGGIGRGLGDA
+1335 
-1349 FGMRD
+1349 
-1354 NWNSYRK
+1354 
-1361 ASEQYEKLDKVW
+1361 YEKLSGIWSD
-1373 TSLISKKKEY
+1373 LIDKKKEY
-1383 LSLSYGDEAKKVGE
+1383 IDMSFGNEAKKAIADVEALYKAEEKSIKNVTRTFLSKRSFNAHSQAYRANEAINNAGGFNKWSSLAGVNISRIEDLYSKNYTYDQLVKLKGADNGE
-1397 EYIELAKTDLKATKL
+1397 FWASLGTEMQDYLDKL
-1412 IAKQFLGAWKKGSHS
+1412 IECKKGTED
-1427 AGYKF
+1427 F
-1432 NEKMKGSVEGVT
+1432 
-1444 WSDVSRTVGT
+1444 
-1454 SITDVSQLADL
+1454 
-1465 SKQQLESLKE
+1465 QQE
-1475 NYTEWWVKLPEKYQ
+1475 
-1489 EYLDSIIDKQDTL
+1489 
-1502 DDATQD
+1502 A
-1508 VLEKLTGVKFDNMYS
+1508 LEKLTGVKFDNMYS

-1599 QFYEERKQIT
+1599 QFYEERKQIA
-1609 ENVGLGKSSIESTKS
+1609 ENVGLGKSSTESTKS

-1670 QVIVTIENKRNDYYA
+1670 QVIVTIENKRNAYYD

>member
-160 TKAYKEAQ
+160 TQAYKEAQ

-428 LGMVLGAI
+428 LGIVLGAI

-534 AGWATL
+534 AGWSTL
-540 KDGVLQMGEGLAD
+540 KDGVSQMGEGLAD

-728 ITRMV
+728 ITRME

-850 AAWNDKMVDNSAI
+850 AAWNDKMVDNAAI
-863 ELIKNQ
+863 EMIKNQ

-910 IAELE
+910 IEELE

-931 KLRQNAKAQLD
+931 KLRQNAQAQLD

-966 ALEEKFLHDTQ
+966 ALEEKFKHDTQ
-977 GLDKNSPEYKAKYEE
+977 GMDKSSAEYKTKEKEKENGVKALEFDEIKKQLNWEDVFGDLSRLGKSALADLQKQLETLIQNDKNLSVESIKTINEAINKVRAEQAKKGSLIGNMFSSFRDLKSKKNAAEKANEQVKNVAGGSIWKRYKEAENSSDTEKKAEIRNEQVYDPVSKKLITFGELLDRAAKATKDYTEAE
-992 YKQNKSSLST
+992 KTANVTIKSVGSGFKTLST
-1002 SELKSNIDWSSVFSD
+1002 MGKDVS
-1017 IGMMS
+1017 GM
-1022 SKMAKIQLANLQAY
+1022 
-1036 TQTDEYKGLEAND
+1036 
-1049 KQAISEAIDKLEK
+1049 LEK
-1062 EAGSQIIG
+1062 FGVSMPDGLTQVFDGFGSIGSAFEGFDLTKIG
-1070 SFKKFGKAV
+1070 SFLDVGNYVHAITGVFGGIADVFSGFVSLFGHGSGEKA
-1079 DAYRKQLVTL
+1079 YK
-1089 SVLQDNEIKAQNALI
+1089 
-1104 EAKNVE
+1104 
-1110 AQKTQELAD
+1110 QELA
-1119 AQEKLKQAT
+1119 
-1128 ESGKDADIQ
+1128 
-1137 AAQKNLEAAQKNL
+1137 
-1150 KSAQENYATAKK
+1150 
-1162 NADDSSN
+1162 
-1169 AVRTQ
+1169 
-1174 TDITKQSKDDVRKH
+1174 H
-1188 GKNLTSSFD
+1188 
-1197 TITSV
+1197 
-1202 FQNLKSGSLSGTF
+1202 
-1215 NSIVSLVD
+1215 
-1223 AFKHVKEASNKTAKQ
+1223 
-1238 QEKDAKSNSESAKQT
+1238 
-1253 KESQDDASKAFEA
+1253 
-1266 TSAAFSAVP
+1266 
-1275 GQWAKIVSA
+1275 
-1284 VLSVL
+1284 
-1289 DILGDDLEGGI
+1289 
-1300 GNLAGALL
+1300 
-1308 EKVGNIIETLLS
+1308 
-1320 QIGSGKFFADLGKGV
+1320 
-1335 WNLVGGIGRGLGDA
+1335 
-1349 FGMRD
+1349 
-1354 NWNSYRK
+1354 
-1361 ASEQYEKLDKVW
+1361 YEKLSGIWSD
-1373 TSLISKKKEY
+1373 LIDKKKEY
-1383 LSLSYGDEAKKVGE
+1383 IDMSFGNEAKKAIADVEALYKAEEKSIKNVTRTFLSKRSFNAHSQAYRANEAINNAGGFNKWSSLAGVNISRIEDLYSKNYTYDQLVKLKGADNGE
-1397 EYIELAKTDLKATKL
+1397 FWASLGTDMQDYLDKL
-1412 IAKQFLGAWKKGSHS
+1412 IECKKGTED
-1427 AGYKF
+1427 F
-1432 NEKMKGSVEGVT
+1432 
-1444 WSDVSRTVGT
+1444 
-1454 SITDVSQLADL
+1454 
-1465 SKQQLESLKE
+1465 QQE
-1475 NYTEWWVKLPEKYQ
+1475 
-1489 EYLDSIIDKQDTL
+1489 
-1502 DDATQD
+1502 A
-1508 VLEKLTGVKFDNMYS
+1508 LEKLTGVKFDDMYS

>member
-1 MEDIDGALGIR
+1 MEDIDGAMGIR
-12 ATIDA
+12 ATIEA
-17 SDIQKSSQEWVDA
+17 SDIQKSAQEWVDA
-30 ITNMQTKTNE
+30 ITGMQTKTNE

-66 SISEIS
+66 SMSEIS
-72 DKLNEAK
+72 NKLNEAK

-90 QQKNVIADVASV
+90 QQKNIIADVASV

-168 SSQPSFDS
+168 SSQPSFES

-197 FQSSLKSNQDAVSGL
+197 FQSSLKSNQDAVAGL

-271 RTAFTEQKTIVST
+271 RTAFTEQKTIVSA

-379 DSTTKQVKKAKGA
+379 DSTTKQIKNAKGA

-480 YLFKTFTG
+480 YLFKTFTS

-527 IITGELS
+527 IITGEIS

-540 KDGVLQMGEGLAD
+540 KDGVSQMGEGLAD

-558 VNQFKLIT
+558 INQFKLIT
-566 QGIKATASVV
+566 SGIKATASVI
-576 SGMFTDK
+576 SGMFKDK
-583 DLKNSLS
+583 ELVSSLS

-600 KEASQIALRNIDLAK
+600 KEASQIALRNIELAK

-632 ELREKAYTLTGKE
+632 ELREEAYTLTGKE

-728 ITRMV
+728 ITRME

-743 SKSSEKNTLNRSNAV
+743 SKSSEKNTLNKSNAV
-758 TSANSKVI
+758 TSANAKVV

-850 AAWNDKMVDNSAI
+850 TAWNDKMVDNDAI
-863 ELIKNQ
+863 EMIKNQ

-910 IAELE
+910 IEELE
-915 EQLAKATS
+915 EQFAKTTS

-931 KLRQNAKAQLD
+931 KLRQNAQAQLD

-977 GLDKNSPEYKAKYEE
+977 GMDKSSAEYKSYEKEYEKNSKALEFEEIKKQLNWEDVFGDLSRLGKSALADLQKQLETLIQNDKDLSIESIKTINEAINKVRAEQAKKGSLIGNMFSSFRDLKSKKNAANKAKSDVENVAGGFIWKR
-992 YKQNKSSLST
+992 YKEAENSSDTEKKAEIRNEQVYDPVSKKLITFGELLDRAAKATKDYTEAEKTANATIKSVGSGFKTLST
-1002 SELKSNIDWSSVFSD
+1002 MGKDVS
-1017 IGMMS
+1017 GMLEKFGVSMP
-1022 SKMAKIQLANLQAY
+1022 
-1036 TQTDEYKGLEAND
+1036 KGLTQVFNGFGE
-1049 KQAISEAIDKLEK
+1049 I
-1062 EAGSQIIG
+1062 GSAFEGFDLTKIG
-1070 SFKKFGKAV
+1070 SFLDVGNYVHTVTGVIGGVADVFSGFVSLFGHGSGEKA
-1079 DAYRKQLVTL
+1079 YK
-1089 SVLQDNEIKAQNALI
+1089 
-1104 EAKNVE
+1104 
-1110 AQKTQELAD
+1110 QEL
-1119 AQEKLKQAT
+1119 E
-1128 ESGKDADIQ
+1128 
-1137 AAQKNLEAAQKNL
+1137 
-1150 KSAQENYATAKK
+1150 
-1162 NADDSSN
+1162 
-1169 AVRTQ
+1169 
-1174 TDITKQSKDDVRKH
+1174 H
-1188 GKNLTSSFD
+1188 
-1197 TITSV
+1197 
-1202 FQNLKSGSLSGTF
+1202 
-1215 NSIVSLVD
+1215 
-1223 AFKHVKEASNKTAKQ
+1223 
-1238 QEKDAKSNSESAKQT
+1238 
-1253 KESQDDASKAFEA
+1253 
-1266 TSAAFSAVP
+1266 
-1275 GQWAKIVSA
+1275 
-1284 VLSVL
+1284 
-1289 DILGDDLEGGI
+1289 
-1300 GNLAGALL
+1300 
-1308 EKVGNIIETLLS
+1308 
-1320 QIGSGKFFADLGKGV
+1320 
-1335 WNLVGGIGRGLGDA
+1335 
-1349 FGMRD
+1349 
-1354 NWNSYRK
+1354 
-1361 ASEQYEKLDKVW
+1361 YEKLSGIW
-1373 TSLISKKKEY
+1373 TDLINKKKEY
-1383 LSLSYGDEAKKVGE
+1383 IDLSFGNEAKKAIAEVEALYKAEEKSIKNVTRTFLSKRSFNAHSQAYRANEAINNAGGFNKWSRLAGVNISRIEDLYSKNYTYDQLVALKGADNGE
-1397 EYIELAKTDLKATKL
+1397 FWASLGTEMQDYLDKL
-1412 IAKQFLGAWKKGSHS
+1412 IDCKKGTED
-1427 AGYKF
+1427 F
-1432 NEKMKGSVEGVT
+1432 
-1444 WSDVSRTVGT
+1444 
-1454 SITDVSQLADL
+1454 
-1465 SKQQLESLKE
+1465 QQE
-1475 NYTEWWVKLPEKYQ
+1475 
-1489 EYLDSIIDKQDTL
+1489 
-1502 DDATQD
+1502 A
-1508 VLEKLTGVKFDNMYS
+1508 LEKLTGVKFDDMYS

-1553 NMMGE
+1553 NTMGE

-1566 YTERYQAAMK
+1566 YTERYQAAME

-1609 ENVGLGKSSIESTKS
+1609 ENVGLGKSSTESSKS
-1624 SGYATASE
+1624 SGFATASE

-1670 QVIVTIENKRNDYYA
+1670 QVIVTIENKRNAYYD